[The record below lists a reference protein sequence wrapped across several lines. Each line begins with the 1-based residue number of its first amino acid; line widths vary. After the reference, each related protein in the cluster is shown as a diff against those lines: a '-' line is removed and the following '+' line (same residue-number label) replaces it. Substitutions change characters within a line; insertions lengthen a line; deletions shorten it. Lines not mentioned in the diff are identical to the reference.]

1 MDEFDLKTSS
11 SKADKTGVNGDKS
24 KAKRKREAKQRRRK
38 NKQEVRA
45 SSLRAELH

>member
-1 MDEFDLKTSS
+1 MDEFDLKASS
-11 SKADKTGVNGDKS
+11 SKADKAEVNGDKS

-45 SSLRAELH
+45 SSLST